1 MIEPNKLNNRILVA
15 GATGVI
21 GRRLCPL
28 LVADG
33 WQVIGT
39 TRFAHKAEA
48 LHAMGVTPLVV
59 DVFDKRQLH
68 TAVIEAQPRIVIHQ
82 LTDLPAGLDPAKMV
96 EGLVRNARIRDI
108 GTRHLI
114 AAVAAAGGVER
125 MIVQSIA
132 FAYESGPMP
141 YREESPLGM
150 ASLAGFEQQVLDAP
164 MVGIV
169 LRYGRLYGPGAGF
182 DIPSDAGCPVHV
194 DAAADAARRA
204 VTRGAAGIYNVA
216 EEDGMVSSQKAKRE
230 LGWDARFRCP
240 VGAAT

>member
-1 MIEPNKLNNRILVA
+1 MSAMLNNRIWVA
-15 GATGVI
+15 GATGAV

-48 LHAMGVTPLVV
+48 LRAMGVTPVVV
-59 DVFDKRQLH
+59 DVFDAAQLH
-68 TAVIEAQPRIVIHQ
+68 AAVVEAQPRIVIHQ
-82 LTDLPAGLDPAKMV
+82 LTDLPAGLDPEKLA

-114 AAVAAAGGVER
+114 AASTSAGVER

-132 FAYESGPMP
+132 FAYADGPMP

-150 ASLAGFEQQVLDAP
+150 ADLAAFEQQVLDAP

-169 LRYGRLYGPGAGF
+169 LRYGRFYGPGTGF
-182 DIPSDAGCPVHV
+182 DAPSAAGCPVHV

-204 VTRGAAGIYNVA
+204 VTRGAVGIYNVA
-216 EEDGMVSSQKAKRE
+216 EDDGRVSSERAKRE

-240 VGAAT
+240 AGTPSGRE